1 MAEKKGWSYKNLD
14 ISEGLKPG
22 SKHFQYFFVV
32 SEKGKKKCNY
42 CVWIDDENLTQFTT
56 HSKEF
61 EEIASLKKDQWRKWV
76 QGKID
81 QGDFRNL
88 VLKLEKNG
96 QREIDLSEMEKVLK
110 PE

>member
-1 MAEKKGWSYKNLD
+1 MAGETRWSYKNLD
-14 ISEGLKPG
+14 IDEGLKPG

-42 CVWIDDENLTQFTT
+42 CVWIDDENLTHFTQ
-56 HSKEF
+56 SKEF
-61 EEIASLKKDQWRKWV
+61 EEIASLKREQWRKWI

-88 VLKLEKNG
+88 VLKLEKTG
-96 QREIDLSEMEKVLK
+96 QQEIDLSEMEKKLK

>member
-1 MAEKKGWSYKNLD
+1 MVKGKKWSYKDLD
-14 ISEGLKPG
+14 IKEGLKPG

-42 CVWIDDENLTQFTT
+42 CVWIDDENLAHFTT
-56 HSKEF
+56 QSNEF
-61 EEIASLKKDQWRKWV
+61 EEIASLKKEQWKKWV

-88 VLKLEKNG
+88 VLKLEKNS
-96 QREIDLSEMEKVLK
+96 QQEIDLAEMEKKLQ

>member
-1 MAEKKGWSYKNLD
+1 MVKGKGWSYKNFRID
-14 ISEGLKPG
+14 EGLKPG

-42 CVWIDDENLTQFTT
+42 CVWIDDENLSHFAT
-56 HSKEF
+56 HSNEF
-61 EEIASLKKDQWRKWV
+61 EDIASLKREEWEKWV

-88 VLKLEKNG
+88 VLKFEKTG
-96 QREIDLSEMEKVLK
+96 QREINLSEMEELLK

>member
-1 MAEKKGWSYKNLD
+1 MAGEKKWSYKNLD
-14 ISEGLKPG
+14 IDEGLKPG

-42 CVWIDDENLTQFTT
+42 CVWIDDENLTHFTT

-61 EEIASLKKDQWRKWV
+61 EKIVSLKGKEWRKWV

-81 QGDFRNL
+81 QRDFRNL

-96 QREIDLSEMEKVLK
+96 QQEIDLSEMEKKLK
-110 PE
+110 LE